1 MDARAQSVMRLA
13 VGATFAFVLAEFAE
27 WPMTFLPP
35 VFFVVLLTNIPGTPT
50 PKLVLN
56 FSMLVA
62 ASALI
67 AILLG
72 VTLQHTPV
80 ILFGITALMVFRR
93 RTQSA
98 WELARWVPSCS

>member
-1 MDARAQSVMRLA
+1 MDVRAQSVMRLA
-13 VGATFAFVLAEFAE
+13 FGATFAFVLAEFAE

-62 ASALI
+62 CVRIDCDI
-67 AILLG
+67 AGYHIA
-72 VTLQHTPV
+72 TICP
-80 ILFGITALMVFRR
+80 
-93 RTQSA
+93 S
-98 WELARWVPSCS
+98 SCSVSRR